1 MNNQTAEVLR
11 MMTIF
16 IPLLFVVGFFCV
28 VVTRNLVR
36 TLIGIEVLSKAV
48 TLLLVVAGY
57 TTGRTALAQ
66 ACVITLIMIEAVVV
80 AVAAG
85 IIVNVV
91 RHTDSLDRRNL
102 EELRG

>member
-1 MNNQTAEVLR
+1 
-11 MMTIF
+11 
-16 IPLLFVVGFFCV
+16 
-28 VVTRNLVR
+28 
-36 TLIGIEVLSKAV
+36 
-48 TLLLVVAGY
+48 
-57 TTGRTALAQ
+57 
-66 ACVITLIMIEAVVV
+66 V

>member
-1 MNNQTAEVLR
+1 